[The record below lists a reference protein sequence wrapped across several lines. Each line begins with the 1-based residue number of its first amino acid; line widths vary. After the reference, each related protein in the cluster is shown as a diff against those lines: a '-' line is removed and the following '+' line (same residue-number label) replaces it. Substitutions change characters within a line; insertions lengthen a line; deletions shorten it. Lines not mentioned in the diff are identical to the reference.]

1 MDKYELVE
9 ALRAAADGIAN
20 ATKSKEAELKLED
33 FRKLVYNFCKVA
45 AVQAEFGIFNSFNSP
60 IISNEP
66 LKNFVTCIKKFDE
79 IDSNCR
85 TLNKTREEA
94 DKLYKQLT
102 NEDPPKE
109 D

>member
-1 MDKYELVE
+1 LDKYELVE
-9 ALRAAADGIAN
+9 TLRAAADGIAN

-45 AVQAEFGIFNSFNSP
+45 AVQAEFGIFNSSV
-60 IISNEP
+60 ISNEP